1 VIISRQDR
9 IPSLMSLAAGRP
21 RIRPPGGPL
30 GHFLLDPGAL
40 FFHAARLIAHLA
52 ATDGPTAGP
61 ALAAAAVVL
70 VGLREW
76 LGRRRHAAMRQG
88 ARQVIILAPP
98 EVDPD
103 GAAALWLNLAG
114 LLRSRWTRL
123 RSGQPHLAFEYA
135 WDQSGL
141 VISMWIPGPVPV
153 TLVQR
158 AIEAA
163 WPAARTTVAPAGA
176 LLPDGAPGTGGTLR
190 LARPEVLPVR
200 VDHHADPL
208 RALIGGASGLHK
220 GEHAVVQVLARPA
233 TGERLRRARHA
244 GRRLRAGQQ
253 PRRLSALF
261 DLLTHQP
268 ARAGAAVLD
277 PQHTAEVRAAVQKA
291 ASPQWEVLIRYAA
304 AVTGQKL
311 TAPTRRERR
320 QARAQA
326 MHAARS
332 RAGALASAFA
342 LFSGWNWFARHR
354 LHRPVLTITIRR
366 MRRGDLLS
374 VQEIAAI
381 AHLPAD
387 DVVPGLSRAG
397 ARPVPPPPQ
406 VPTAPARQAA
416 ATLGAT
422 VHAAAE
428 PAHTSPGSP
437 APSFPGTP
445 SRGSDASSTVKPLG
459 DTDAGVSRPVG
470 ITVPDARH
478 HLHIIGATGSG
489 KSTLMVN
496 MILAD
501 IAAGRGLAVVDPK
514 GDMITDLL
522 ARIPAHAAGRVALLD
537 PDDSGPVPSLNVLDG
552 PVPELAAEHLVS
564 IFRIIYADTWGPRT
578 DDIFRAAVLT
588 LLTVP
593 SSGPGG
599 QPSPAPTL
607 ADVPRLLT
615 DERTRAHYA
624 AALHRR
630 KDKHP
635 GDSVLAGFWSWYAEL
650 SDGARAQAIA
660 PLMNK
665 LRAFLLRTFPREVI
679 AAGPSTVDMGEI
691 LDHGGIVLAR
701 LPKGL
706 LGSDTVALLG
716 SMIVARIWQA
726 VTHRASQREAARQ
739 DAALY
744 LDEAH
749 NFLTLP
755 HSLDDML
762 AEARA
767 YRMSFVL
774 AHHNLAQLPARL
786 REGISVNAR
795 SKIFFTASPEDAAQ
809 LARHTLPSLT
819 AHDLSHLDAYQAAAR
834 LVTSGSETAA
844 FTLRTRPAPP
854 PVPGRAT
861 LIRQA
866 ARERYGRRPADGQR
880 PEDVRD
886 QWNPAA

>member
-1 VIISRQDR
+1 VIISGQDR
-9 IPSLMSLAAGRP
+9 MLSFVSLAAGRP
-21 RIRPPGGPL
+21 RTRPPGGPL
-30 GHFLLDPGAL
+30 GHFLLDPGAS

-52 ATDGPTAGP
+52 VTDGPTFGP
-61 ALAAAAVVL
+61 ALAGAVAVL

-76 LGRRRHAAMRQG
+76 LGRRRHAALLQG

-114 LLRSRWTRL
+114 LLRSRWTRM

-135 WDQSGL
+135 WDQHGL
-141 VISMWIPGPVPV
+141 DISVWVPGSMPVS
-153 TLVQR
+153 LVQR

-163 WPAARTTVAPAGA
+163 WPAARTTVAPPGT
-176 LLPDGAPGTGGTLR
+176 LLPAEAPATGGTLR
-190 LARPEVLPVR
+190 LARPEVLPVLA
-200 VDHHADPL
+200 DHHADPL
-208 RALIGGASGLHK
+208 RALLGAASGLGN
-220 GEHAVVQVLARPA
+220 GEHAVVLVLARPA
-233 TGERLRRARHA
+233 TGRRLRRARHA
-244 GRRLRAGQQ
+244 SRRLRAGQQ

-268 ARAGAAVLD
+268 ARAGAAVAD
-277 PQHTAEVRAAVQKA
+277 PQHAAEVRAAVQKA
-291 ASPQWEVLIRYAA
+291 ASPQWEVLVRYAA
-304 AVTGQKL
+304 AVTGPQL
-311 TAPTRRERR
+311 NSTIRRERQ
-320 QARAQA
+320 QARAEA
-326 MHAARS
+326 MHAARG
-332 RAGALASAFA
+332 RAAALASAFA
-342 LFSGWNWFARHR
+342 LFSGWNWFARHH
-354 LHRPVLTITIRR
+354 LHRPALTIGIRR
-366 MRRGDLLS
+366 MRHGDLLS

-406 VPTAPARQAA
+406 VPAAPARSTVAA
-416 ATLGAT
+416 CDLTGR
-422 VHAAAE
+422 AAGE
-428 PAHTSPGSP
+428 PARTAPGSAALSFSG
-437 APSFPGTP
+437 APGQSG
-445 SRGSDASSTVKPLG
+445 DASSAIKPLG

-470 ITVPDARH
+470 ISVPDARH

-522 ARIPAHAAGRVALLD
+522 ARIPAQAAGRVALLD
-537 PDDSGPVPSLNVLDG
+537 PDDGGPVPSLNVLDG

-564 IFRIIYADTWGPRT
+564 IFRTIYADTWGPRT
-578 DDIFRAAVLT
+578 DDIFRATVLT

-593 SSGPGG
+593 PPGPGG
-599 QPSPAPTL
+599 QPSLPPTL

-624 AALHRR
+624 AALYGR
-630 KDKHP
+630 KDKNP
-635 GDSVLAGFWSWYAEL
+635 GASVLAGFWSWYTEL

-679 AAGPSTVDMGEI
+679 AAGPSTMDMGEI
-691 LDHGGIVLAR
+691 LDHGGVVLAR

-706 LGSDTVALLG
+706 LGSDTVALMG

-726 VTHRASQREAARQ
+726 VTHRASQREGARR

-809 LARHTLPSLT
+809 LARHTLPSLN

-854 PVPGRAT
+854 PIPGRAT
-861 LIRQA
+861 LIRQS
-866 ARERYGRRPADGQR
+866 ARDRYGQRPADGQR
-880 PEDVRD
+880 PEDARD

>member
-1 VIISRQDR
+1 VITVRPDR
-9 IPSLMSLAAGRP
+9 LMLLVPVAGARARP
-21 RIRPPGGPL
+21 GPPDGPL
-30 GHFLLDPGAL
+30 GRFLLDPDGP
-40 FFHAARLIAHLA
+40 FVHLA
-52 ATDGPTAGP
+52 CLAAHFTATDGLTAGP
-61 ALAAAAVVL
+61 ALAAVTAGFAV
-70 VGLREW
+70 LREW
-76 LGRRRHAAMRQG
+76 LGRRRHAAMWQG
-88 ARQVIILAPP
+88 ARRVVILAPP
-98 EVDPD
+98 EVDPA
-103 GAAALWLNLAG
+103 GADALWLNLAG

-123 RSGQPHLAFEYA
+123 RSGQPHLAFEYT
-135 WDQSGL
+135 WDQAGL
-141 VISMWIPGPVPV
+141 AISVWVPGPVP
-153 TLVQR
+153 TALVQR

-163 WPAARTTVAPAGA
+163 WPAARTTVGPAGP
-176 LLPDGAPGTGGTLR
+176 LLPAGLPATGGTLR

-200 VDHHADPL
+200 ADHRADPL
-208 RALIGGASGLHK
+208 RALLGAASGLTAD
-220 GEHAVVQVLARPA
+220 EQAVVQVLARPA
-233 TGERLRRARHA
+233 TGGRLRRARYA
-244 GRRLRAGQQ
+244 ARRLRAGQQ

-268 ARAGAAVLD
+268 ARSGAAVPD
-277 PQHTAEVRAAVQKA
+277 PQHAAEVRAAVQKA

-304 AVTGQKL
+304 A
-311 TAPTRRERR
+311 TAHAGLVAPGRRDRR
-320 QARAQA
+320 QARAEA
-326 MHAARS
+326 THAARG

-342 LFSGWNWFARHR
+342 LYSGWNWFARHR
-354 LHRPVLTITIRR
+354 LHRPAATISIRR

-374 VQEIAAI
+374 VPEIAAI

-397 ARPVPPPPQ
+397 ARPVPPPPEI
-406 VPTAPARQAA
+406 PAAPARPDAGFRSEMA
-416 ATLGAT
+416 
-422 VHAAAE
+422 HAAAK
-428 PAHTSPGSP
+428 PARTGPGSP
-437 APSFPGTP
+437 APYFAGRAGDPGGT
-445 SRGSDASSTVKPLG
+445 SGAVKPLG

-470 ITVPDARH
+470 ISVADARH

-496 MILAD
+496 MILSD
-501 IAAGRGLAVVDPK
+501 IAAGRGVAVVDPK

-522 ARIPAHAAGRVALLD
+522 ARMPAEAAGRVALLD
-537 PDDSGPVPSLNVLDG
+537 PDDKGPIPSLNVLDG

-564 IFRIIYADTWGPRT
+564 IFRTIYADTWGPRT

-588 LLTVP
+588 LLIVP
-593 SSGPGG
+593 PPGRDG
-599 QPSPAPTL
+599 HPAPAPTL

-615 DERTRAHYA
+615 DERYRRHYA
-624 AALHRR
+624 AVLKGCR
-630 KDKHP
+630 DKHP
-635 GDSVLAGFWSWYAEL
+635 GASVLSGFWSWYGEL

-665 LRAFLLRTFPREVI
+665 LRAFLLRSFARNLI
-679 AAGPSTVDMGEI
+679 AAGPSTIDMDQI
-691 LDHGGIVLAR
+691 LDQGGIVLAR

-716 SMIVARIWQA
+716 SMILARIWQA
-726 VTHRASQREAARQ
+726 VTLRARRDEASRP

-749 NFLTLP
+749 NFLNLP
-755 HSLDDML
+755 HGIDDML

-767 YRMSFVL
+767 YRLSFVL

-809 LARHTLPSLT
+809 LARHTLPALT
-819 AHDLSHLDAYQAAAR
+819 AHDLSHLDAFQAAAR
-834 LVTSGSETAA
+834 LVTGGAESTA

-854 PVPGRAT
+854 VVPGRAT
-861 LIRQA
+861 VIRQA
-866 ARERYGRRPADGQR
+866 ARDHHGYRPPAGQR
-880 PEDVRD
+880 QPDSRD

>member
-1 VIISRQDR
+1 VIISRRDR
-9 IPSLMSLAAGRP
+9 LPLVPLAAGRP
-21 RIRPPGGPL
+21 RTGPPGGGL
-30 GHFLLDPGAL
+30 GHFLLDPGAP
-40 FFHAARLIAHLA
+40 FFHAARLLAHLA
-52 ATDGPTAGP
+52 VTDGPAAGP
-61 ALAAAAVVL
+61 ALAAAVAVL
-70 VGLREW
+70 VALREW
-76 LGRRRHAAMRQG
+76 LGRRRHAALWQG
-88 ARQVIILAPP
+88 ARRVVILAPP

-135 WDQSGL
+135 WDQDGL
-141 VISMWIPGPVPV
+141 VISVWVPGPVPV

-158 AIEAA
+158 AVEAA
-163 WPAARTTVAPAGA
+163 WPAARTKVAPAGA
-176 LLPDGAPGTGGTLR
+176 LLPGGVPGTGGTLR

-200 VDHHADPL
+200 ADHHADPL
-208 RALIGGASGLHK
+208 RALLGAASGLAA

-233 TGERLRRARHA
+233 TGGRLRRARHA
-244 GRRLRAGQQ
+244 ARRLRAGQQ

-268 ARAGAAVLD
+268 ARAGAAGSD

-304 AVTGQKL
+304 AVTGPQL
-311 TAPTRRERR
+311 AAPGRRDRR
-320 QARAQA
+320 QARARA
-326 MHAARS
+326 MHAARG

-354 LHRPVLTITIRR
+354 LHRPALTVGSRR

-374 VQEIAAI
+374 VPEIAAV

-387 DVVPGLSRAG
+387 DVVPGLARAG

-406 VPTAPARQAA
+406 VPAAPARPAA
-416 ATLGAT
+416 ASRDGTAR
-422 VHAAAE
+422 AAAR
-428 PAHTSPGSP
+428 PARTVPGSP
-437 APSFPGTP
+437 AVSFPGTP
-445 SRGSDASSTVKPLG
+445 GRAADPSGAVKPLG
-459 DTDAGVSRPVG
+459 DSDAGVSRPVG
-470 ITVPDARH
+470 ISVPDARH
-478 HLHIIGATGSG
+478 HLHVIGATGSG

-501 IAAGRGLAVVDPK
+501 IEAGRGVAVVDPK

-522 ARIPAHAAGRVALLD
+522 ARIPAEAAGRVALLD
-537 PDDSGPVPSLNVLDG
+537 PDDNGPVPSLNVLDG

-564 IFRIIYADTWGPRT
+564 IFRTIYADTWGPRT

-593 SSGPGG
+593 PPGPDG
-599 QPSPAPTL
+599 QPGPAPTL

-615 DERTRAHYA
+615 DEQLRGRYA
-624 AALHRR
+624 AVLRGRR
-630 KDKHP
+630 DKDP
-635 GDSVLAGFWSWYAEL
+635 GGSVLSGFWSWYAEL

-679 AAGPSTVDMGEI
+679 AAGPSTIDMDEI
-691 LDHGGIVLAR
+691 LDHGGVVLAR

-726 VTHRASQREAARQ
+726 VTHRASQREAARR

-795 SKIFFTASPEDAAQ
+795 SKVFFTASPEDAAH

-819 AHDLSHLDAYQAAAR
+819 AHDLSHLDAFQAAAR
-834 LVTSGSETAA
+834 LVTGGAETAA

-861 LIRQA
+861 LIRHA
-866 ARERYGRRPADGQR
+866 ARDRYGRRPADGPR
-880 PEDVRD
+880 PDDARD
-886 QWNPAA
+886 QFNPAA